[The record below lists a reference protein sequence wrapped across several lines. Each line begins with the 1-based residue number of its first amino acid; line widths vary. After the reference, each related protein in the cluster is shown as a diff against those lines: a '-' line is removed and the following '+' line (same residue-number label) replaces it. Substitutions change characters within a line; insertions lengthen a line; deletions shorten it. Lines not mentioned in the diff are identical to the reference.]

1 MLESMEQIIERLLFL
16 SRWLLVPMY
25 LGLAGALLFLVAKFA
40 HEFIHVAHG
49 IIDLSERQVMLSVLS
64 LIDIT
69 LVANL
74 LLMVILSGYENFV
87 SKIDVAGGSERP
99 AWLSKMDFS
108 GLKLKLIGSI
118 VAVAA
123 IDLLGAF
130 MNVAQFTSEQ
140 LAWKVGIQLTFV
152 VSGVLYALMDKI
164 AAQAKEIDKRCAAPY
179 PERNRPAASNTTPS
193 ASDSTTQ

>member
-1 MLESMEQIIERLLFL
+1 MDTLIERILFF

-25 LGLAGALLFLVAKFA
+25 LGLACALAFLVFKFVA
-40 HEFIHVAHG
+40 EFIHVALG
-49 IIDLSERQVMLSVLS
+49 IVEFSERKVVLSILS

-87 SKIDVAGGSERP
+87 SRIDVATGPQRP
-99 AWLSKMDFS
+99 NWLGHLDFS

-118 VAVAA
+118 AAVAA

-130 MNVAQFTSEQ
+130 MNVDHFTSEQ
-140 LAWKVGIQLTFV
+140 LAWKVAIQMSFV
-152 VSGVLYALMDKI
+152 AAGLLYALMERI
-164 AAQAKEIDKRCAAPY
+164 AAQTRHIEEGGDHGKAH
-179 PERNRPAASNTTPS
+179 
-193 ASDSTTQ
+193 

>member
-1 MLESMEQIIERLLFL
+1 MDKLIERLLFL

-25 LGLAGALLFLVAKFA
+25 LGLAGALLFLVTKFA
-40 HEFIHVAHG
+40 REFVHVAFG
-49 IIDLSERQVMLSVLS
+49 LLDMSERQVMLSVLS

-87 SKIDVAGGSERP
+87 SRIDIADSGERP
-99 AWLSKMDFS
+99 SWLGKMDFS
-108 GLKLKLIGSI
+108 SLKLKLIGSI

-130 MNVAQFTSEQ
+130 MNVAQFTSEE

-152 VSGVLYALMDKI
+152 VCGVLYALMDRI
-164 AAQAKEIDKRCAAPY
+164 AAQAREVDRRCA
-179 PERNRPAASNTTPS
+179 RRDTRSLAARPS
-193 ASDSTTQ
+193 AGAGPLE

>member
-1 MLESMEQIIERLLFL
+1 MDKVIERLLFL

-25 LGLAGALLFLVAKFA
+25 LGLAGALLFLLAKFA
-40 HEFIHVAHG
+40 AEFFHVAVS
-49 IIDLSERQVMLSVLS
+49 ILELSERQVMLSVLS

-87 SKIDVAGGSERP
+87 SKIDLADGSERP
-99 AWLSKMDFS
+99 SWLGKMDFS

-152 VSGVLYALMDKI
+152 VCGVLYALMDRI
-164 AAQAKEIDKRCAAPY
+164 AAQAKEIERRGVGGRRTRGHDAALS
-179 PERNRPAASNTTPS
+179 RSSRPVACK
-193 ASDSTTQ
+193 D

>member
-1 MLESMEQIIERLLFL
+1 MDTVIERVLFL

-25 LGLAGALLFLVAKFA
+25 LGLAGALVFLVVKFA
-40 HEFIHVAHG
+40 AEFIHVASG
-49 IIDLSERQVMLSVLS
+49 IVEFSERKVVLSVLS
-64 LIDIT
+64 LIDMT

-87 SKIDVAGGSERP
+87 SRIDVAVGRTRP
-99 AWLSKMDFS
+99 SWLGHLDFS

-130 MNVAQFTSEQ
+130 MNVGQFTPGE
-140 LAWKVGIQLTFV
+140 LAWKVGIQMSFV
-152 VSGVLYALMDKI
+152 VSGLLYALTERV
-164 AAQAKEIDKRCAAPY
+164 AARTRRIEEEGGGHPTDH
-179 PERNRPAASNTTPS
+179 
-193 ASDSTTQ
+193 

>member
-1 MLESMEQIIERLLFL
+1 MEKVIERLLFL

-25 LGLAGALLFLVAKFA
+25 LGLAGALLFLVVKFA
-40 HEFIHVAHG
+40 REFVHVA
-49 IIDLSERQVMLSVLS
+49 ISIVELSERQVMLSVLS

-87 SKIDVAGGSERP
+87 SKIDIAHGSERP
-99 AWLSKMDFS
+99 SWLGKLDFS

-130 MNVAQFTSEQ
+130 MNVEQFTSEQ
-140 LAWKVGIQLTFV
+140 LAWKVGMQLTFV
-152 VSGVLYALMDKI
+152 VCGVLYALMDKI
-164 AAQAKEIDKRCAAPY
+164 AAQAKEIENRCAAPAL
-179 PERNRPAASNTTPS
+179 AAAVSF
-193 ASDSTTQ
+193 DKE

>member
-1 MLESMEQIIERLLFL
+1 MDILIERVLFF

-25 LGLAGALLFLVAKFA
+25 LGLAGALVFLVIQFA
-40 HEFIHVAHG
+40 AEFIHVAAG
-49 IIDLSERQVMLSVLS
+49 IATFSERKVVLSVLS

-87 SKIDVAGGSERP
+87 SRMDVAVGRTRP
-99 AWLSKMDFS
+99 IWLGHLDFS

-118 VAVAA
+118 AAVAA

-130 MNVAQFTSEQ
+130 MNVEQYTSGQ
-140 LAWKVGIQLTFV
+140 LAWKVGIQMSFV
-152 VSGVLYALMDKI
+152 AAGVLYALMEFI
-164 AAQAKEIDKRCAAPY
+164 AARTRQVEEGGAGRAADRRR
-179 PERNRPAASNTTPS
+179 E
-193 ASDSTTQ
+193 

>member
-1 MLESMEQIIERLLFL
+1 MIKVIERLLFL

-25 LGLAGALLFLVAKFA
+25 VGLAGALLFLVAKFA
-40 HEFIHVAHG
+40 REFFHVALS
-49 IIDLSERQVMLSVLS
+49 IMELSERQVMLSVLS

-87 SKIDVAGGSERP
+87 SKIDASEGGERP
-99 AWLSKMDFS
+99 AWMGEMNFS

-152 VSGVLYALMDKI
+152 ICGVMYALMDMI
-164 AAQAKEIDKRCAAPY
+164 AAQAKEIEKRSSSAPL
-179 PERNRPAASNTTPS
+179 R
-193 ASDSTTQ
+193 

>member
-1 MLESMEQIIERLLFL
+1 MDKVIERWLFL
-16 SRWLLVPMY
+16 SRYLLVPMY

-40 HEFIHVAHG
+40 REFIHVA
-49 IIDLSERQVMLSVLS
+49 LSIMEMNERQVMLSVLS

-87 SKIDVAGGSERP
+87 SKIDVAEGSERP
-99 AWLSKMDFS
+99 SWLSSMDFS

-130 MNVAQFTSEQ
+130 MNVAQFTTEQ

-152 VSGVLYALMDKI
+152 VCGVLYALMDNI
-164 AAQAKEIDKRCAAPY
+164 AAQAREIEKRCAAA
-179 PERNRPAASNTTPS
+179 ERTSKPAASPAHDTSPATFKE
-193 ASDSTTQ
+193 

>member
-1 MLESMEQIIERLLFL
+1 MDKVIERVLFL

-25 LGLAGALLFLVAKFA
+25 LGLAGALLFLLAKFA
-40 HEFIHVAHG
+40 AEFFHVAVS
-49 IIDLSERQVMLSVLS
+49 ILELSERQVMLSVLS

-87 SKIDVAGGSERP
+87 SKIDLADGSERP
-99 AWLSKMDFS
+99 SWLGKMDFS

-152 VSGVLYALMDKI
+152 VCGVLYALMDRI
-164 AAQAKEIDKRCAAPY
+164 AAQAKEIERRGVGGRRTRGHDAALS
-179 PERNRPAASNTTPS
+179 RSSRPVASK
-193 ASDSTTQ
+193 D

>member
-1 MLESMEQIIERLLFL
+1 MDKVIERLLFL

-40 HEFIHVAHG
+40 REFINVALG
-49 IIDLSERQVMLSVLS
+49 IMDLSERQVMLSVLS

-87 SKIDVAGGSERP
+87 SKIDLAEGNERP
-99 AWLSKMDFS
+99 SWLGKMDFS

-152 VSGVLYALMDKI
+152 VCGVLYALMDKI
-164 AAQAKEIDKRCAAPY
+164 AAQAKEIEKRCSSSAP
-179 PERNRPAASNTTPS
+179 
-193 ASDSTTQ
+193 Q

>member
-1 MLESMEQIIERLLFL
+1 MEKVIERLLFL

-25 LGLAGALLFLVAKFA
+25 LGLAGALLFLVVKFA
-40 HEFIHVAHG
+40 REFVHVA
-49 IIDLSERQVMLSVLS
+49 ISIVELSERQVMLSVLS

-87 SKIDVAGGSERP
+87 SKIDIAHGSERP
-99 AWLSKMDFS
+99 SWLGKMDFS

-130 MNVAQFTSEQ
+130 MNVEQFTSEQ

-152 VSGVLYALMDKI
+152 VCGVLYALMDKI
-164 AAQAKEIDKRCAAPY
+164 AAQAKEIENRCAQ
-179 PERNRPAASNTTPS
+179 PALA
-193 ASDSTTQ
+193 AAVRFDKE

>member
-1 MLESMEQIIERLLFL
+1 
-16 SRWLLVPMY
+16 MY

-130 MNVAQFTSEQ
+130 MNIAQFTSEQ

>member
-1 MLESMEQIIERLLFL
+1 L

-25 LGLAGALLFLVAKFA
+25 LGLAGALLFLLTKFMR
-40 HEFIHVAHG
+40 EFVHIG
-49 IIDLSERQVMLSVLS
+49 LSIMEMSERQVMLSVLS

-87 SKIDVAGGSERP
+87 SKIDLAHASERP
-99 AWLSKMDFS
+99 SWLGKMDFS

-130 MNVAQFTSEQ
+130 MNVAQFTNEQ

-152 VSGVLYALMDKI
+152 VCGVLYALMDKI
-164 AAQAKEIDKRCAAPY
+164 AAQAKEIERRAAGPDSNVDK
-179 PERNRPAASNTTPS
+179 S
-193 ASDSTTQ
+193 